1 MARDRKPT
9 IVRGTPALIAVE
21 GVNAAA
27 ILASARDALAGVER
41 RRRSGVSQW
50 DASGIFGD
58 LAAAE
63 DSAGRPSARTILLL
77 YAADLAFRVRW
88 EIRPLL
94 DDGKS
99 VVAAP
104 YVATAIAFGRAA
116 GISPRWLEDLFGF
129 APAPAE
135 SRLAESPA
143 RAGRSRRGFVEFSC
157 ELMSGSPSGLS
168 RAELAET
175 TAAYLRTAIGRRARI
190 VNA

>member
-1 MARDRKPT
+1 MARHRGT
-9 IVRGTPALIAVE
+9 TTVRSTPALIAVE

-27 ILASARDALAGVER
+27 LLASAREALAGVER
-41 RRRSGVSQW
+41 KRRSGVSHW

-63 DSAGRPSARTILLL
+63 RSAGRPSARTMLLL

-94 DDGKS
+94 DDGKT

-116 GISPRWLEDLFGF
+116 GISARWLEDLFSF
-129 APAPAE
+129 APAPGE
-135 SRLAESPA
+135 SLLAESTA
-143 RAGRSRRGFVEFSC
+143 RVGRSSRGFVEFSC
-157 ELMSGSPSGLS
+157 ELMSGSPNGFS
-168 RAELAET
+168 RVELAET
-175 TAAYLRTAIGRRARI
+175 TAAYLRTALGRRARA

>member
-1 MARDRKPT
+1 MARARRTT
-9 IVRGTPALIAVE
+9 IVRSAPALIAVE

-27 ILASARDALAGVER
+27 LLASAREALAGVDR
-41 RRRSGVSQW
+41 RRRSGVSHW

-63 DSAGRPSARTILLL
+63 DSAGRPSPRTILLL
-77 YAADLAFRVRW
+77 YAADLAFRIRW

-116 GISPRWLEDLFGF
+116 GISPRWLEDLFSF

-135 SRLAESPA
+135 SRLAESTA
-143 RAGRSRRGFVEFSC
+143 RVGRGRRGFVEFSC
-157 ELMSGSPSGLS
+157 ELMSGSLNGIS
-168 RAELAET
+168 RGELVET
-175 TAAYLRTAIGRRARI
+175 TAAYLRTALGRRARI